1 MIPRCYLLAG
11 LFMFAPVPCLTAPVP
26 GMPSPLESAAI
37 SKVTGRVFV
46 TRPSREVYV
55 VTPDGH
61 HPLIVPGSRIT
72 VRSGGAEV
80 SIRDIRI
87 SLRRKQ
93 EIMLDINPGDGTVF
107 LAVSH
112 RQPGNITVR
121 FAQTVL
127 AMSAGATASLVPGE
141 PHGLCLRRSQ
151 GKVTVQQPRH
161 PTAGGNRNTVD
172 KQHAVTRH
180 QPVPPRRTADRYRRT
195 FIDKD

>member
-1 MIPRCYLLAG
+1 VQGYARNSVYTPGAVTLA
-11 LFMFAPVPCLTAPVP
+11 A
-26 GMPSPLESAAI
+26 
-37 SKVTGRVFV
+37 
-46 TRPSREVYV
+46 
-55 VTPDGH
+55 DQD
-61 HPLIVPGSRIT
+61 
-72 VRSGGAEV
+72 AEV
-80 SIRDIRI
+80 NLALSSEAPGTVSGSINVV
-87 SLRRKQ
+87 
-93 EIMLDINPGDGTVF
+93 NPGDGTVF